1 MQTEVEKFQKIAY
14 FLAALAHGAENNLGK
29 GVNSVCALAGK
40 KFGKE
45 AVQHSGASAEP
56 LKALESLTKA
66 LQEKGLCWE
75 IEPFPGED
83 GQLIREEG
91 KEKKM
96 RLVFRTCM
104 VRNSLFLYAHE
115 QKQSLCYMAH
125 GVFAGAMEKMMPGCS
140 VKLEIVQACP
150 NACLK
155 EMIWEE
161 KA

>member
-1 MQTEVEKFQKIAY
+1 MHLEVEKFQKVAY

-29 GVNSVCALAGK
+29 GVNSVCTLAGK
-40 KFGKE
+40 KFGRE
-45 AVQHSGASAEP
+45 AVQQSAQSTEP
-56 LKALESLTKA
+56 LKALECLVKA
-66 LQEKGLCWE
+66 LEERGLFWE
-75 IEPFPGED
+75 IEPFPGDD
-83 GQLIREEG
+83 GQLIHQEG
-91 KEKKM
+91 NEKKM

-125 GVFAGAMEKMMPGCS
+125 GVFAGAMEKVMPGCS

>member
-1 MQTEVEKFQKIAY
+1 MQPEVEKFQKIAY

-29 GVNSVCALAGK
+29 GVNSVCSLAGK

-45 AVQHSGASAEP
+45 ATQHSATSTEP
-56 LKALESLTKA
+56 LKALEGLNKA
-66 LQEKGLCWE
+66 LAERGLCWE

-83 GQLIREEG
+83 GQLVHIEG
-91 KEKKM
+91 NVKKM
-96 RLVFRTCM
+96 HLVFRTCM
-104 VRNSLFLYAHE
+104 VRNALFLYAHE